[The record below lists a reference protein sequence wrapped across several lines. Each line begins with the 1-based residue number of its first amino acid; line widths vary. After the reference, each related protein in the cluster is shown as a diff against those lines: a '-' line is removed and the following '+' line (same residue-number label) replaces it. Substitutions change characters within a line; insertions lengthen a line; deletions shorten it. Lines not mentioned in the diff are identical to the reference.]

1 MLGQVGEEGVCMV
14 DVGYGSPGLGKSLR
28 SLVDILRGLEREV
41 EILFE
46 RSGGDPDASV
56 DDRRSGWRALAP
68 WLGGFARAWAPEP
81 AALAREI
88 ARLAGLADAASLHAL
103 RADLERLAA
112 RVADG
117 GARDRAVADEIRRL
131 RALVARLEGSVE
143 GMARMQGRTLARLR
157 AHQRQLRHVERLT
170 TRRDD
175 HITRLIRDTAGQ
187 RAELEKLAGRHSGES
202 GPPAEAAT
210 RLDET
215 RKRLEQVESRLSD
228 LRRMQSA
235 GAQNVIET
243 LESIRDR
250 VARLEVRAAEM
261 TREARAKGGRLDAL
275 ARHVANVDNRLSAA
289 LGRHRDALARQSQ
302 SRETSVSATG

>member
-28 SLVDILRGLEREV
+28 SLVEILRGLEREV

-46 RSGGDPDASV
+46 RSGGEPSDSV
-56 DDRRSGWRALAP
+56 GDRLSGWRALAP
-68 WLGGFARAWAPEP
+68 WLGGLARSWAPEP
-81 AALAREI
+81 AVLAREM
-88 ARLAGLADAASLHAL
+88 ARLAGLADAASLQAL

-112 RVADG
+112 RVAEG
-117 GARDRAVADEIRRL
+117 GGRDRELAGEIGRL

-143 GMARMQGRTLARLR
+143 GVARVQGRSLARLR
-157 AHQRQLRHVERLT
+157 AQQRQLQHVERLT
-170 TRRDD
+170 ARRDD

-187 RAELEKLAGRHSGES
+187 RAELEKLASRVSGE
-202 GPPAEAAT
+202 GAPPAEAIA

-302 SRETSVSATG
+302 SREGSVSATG